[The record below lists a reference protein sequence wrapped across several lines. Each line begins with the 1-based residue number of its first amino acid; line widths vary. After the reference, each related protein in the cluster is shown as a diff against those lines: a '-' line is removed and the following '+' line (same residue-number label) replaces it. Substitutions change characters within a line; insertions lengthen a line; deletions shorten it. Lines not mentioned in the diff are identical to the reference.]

1 MIGGW
6 SRFGRLAS
14 VETASLPKTPEELDT
29 QVLPSLANRAQNIK
43 EDGSAD
49 LSQALIKEH
58 GSQLYPI
65 AYADAPLWYFYDLW
79 GFEGMMVMIGGQPEL
94 AKRACPHFTAR
105 TIDAVRQAAMLG
117 AAGILIWEC
126 FTDLISPQAY
136 KTFSVPYMR
145 QVVEECRNLGIKSIY
160 GFAGNPAGKLDEIL
174 SIGADALA
182 FEESKK
188 NFVVDINQL
197 AEYIDG
203 RCTLFGNLDAIGVLQ
218 DGSEAQLRDALAE
231 QIAAGRRNKNRF
243 IVSLGSPVTPATP
256 VDRMRLY
263 CDMVHEMTY
272 EG

>member
-1 MIGGW
+1 MSELLDLTAFELREAMAAGEI
-6 SRFGRLAS
+6 SS
-14 VETASLPKTPEELDT
+14 V
-29 QVLPSLANRAQNIK
+29 
-43 EDGSAD
+43 
-49 LSQALIKEH
+49 
-58 GSQLYPI
+58 
-65 AYADAPLWYFYDLW
+65 
-79 GFEGMMVMIGGQPEL
+79 
-94 AKRACPHFTAR
+94 
-105 TIDAVRQAAMLG
+105 DAVRQAAMLG

-160 GFAGNPAGKLDEIL
+160 GFAGNPAGKLDAIL

-218 DGSEAQLRDALAE
+218 DGSEAQLRDAIAK
-231 QIAAGRRNKNRF
+231 QITAGRRNRNRF
-243 IVSLGSPVTPATP
+243 VVSLGSPVTPATLESVNQQIVLQP
-256 VDRMRLY
+256 LKIPPS
-263 CDMVHEMTY
+263 CISKF
-272 EG
+272 